1 MSNVEREKEDSMISQ
16 ELQYAEQRMQQKW
29 HDFVMAE
36 QRGAAA
42 PVLERMYSAYML
54 AVEEFNRCSSA
65 QEREQQQPQARPARK
80 QASQPERTGKK
91 RAS

>member
-1 MSNVEREKEDSMISQ
+1 MLNVEREKEDGMISR

-54 AVEEFNRCSSA
+54 AVEEFNRCSSV
-65 QEREQQQPQARPARK
+65 QEREQQPQAKPAK
-80 QASQPERTGKK
+80 KPVSQQSRSGKK
-91 RAS
+91 WAS

>member
-1 MSNVEREKEDSMISQ
+1 MISQ

-36 QRGAAA
+36 QRGATAS
-42 PVLERMYSAYML
+42 VLERMYSAYML
-54 AVEEFNRCSSA
+54 AVEEFNRCSSV
-65 QEREQQQPQARPARK
+65 QEREQQPQTKPARK
-80 QASQPERTGKK
+80 QASQSAQAGKK

>member
-1 MSNVEREKEDSMISQ
+1 VEREKEDGMISQ
-16 ELQYAEQRMQQKW
+16 ERQYAEQRMQQKW
-29 HDFVMAE
+29 HDLVIAE
-36 QRGAAA
+36 QQGAAV

-65 QEREQQQPQARPARK
+65 QEREQTVREKPARK
-80 QASQPERTGKK
+80 PASQQGRAGRK